1 MDVCINNDN
10 SNVQRWQLQQQLA
23 YNHAIMHKHASDR
36 ASQLKHAIVQGE
48 LLLLAGFLVAAS
60 MSFSL
65 PPLPIFAG
73 ENYNIWAV
81 KMRTYLQARDL
92 WNMVQNDTEP
102 PPLRANPTIAQIRQY
117 NEDCSKKYKAM
128 SCLQSG
134 VLDVIFTRIM
144 ACDSPKQA
152 WDKLKEEFQGS
163 EKTRQQQLINLRR
176 DFENLRMKESET
188 VKQYADR
195 IMATVNNIR
204 LLGDDF
210 SDQKVVEKVITT
222 LPEKYE
228 SKISSLEDSRDLSTI
243 PLTDLINALYAQ
255 EQRRA
260 NRMESIL
267 REPFKPE
274 AEKAQTRAPASMARS
289 LGQKRRTKAR
299 KKPPKESFHLVLI
312 ARRPITLKNTAGTS
326 LTFSVEGANSL
337 DTLKRCVKTKQ
348 NHSYT
353 IRFKLRL
360 LKMLKHRK
368 SISSKLLVLQA
379 RARSMFKELDTTFVT
394 KVRIR
399 NGELIEA
406 KGKGKAVIG
415 TKSGNKTIS
424 ELLEKGYSLIFEGKV
439 CVIKDAVDQ
448 VLATVAMSDRSFTLD
463 VNQLEPKTHMAQAD
477 ESSLWHR
484 RLGHVNYK
492 SLGLLHKMSLVE
504 DMSCIEPK
512 KDVCE
517 V

>member
-1 MDVCINNDN
+1 
-10 SNVQRWQLQQQLA
+10 
-23 YNHAIMHKHASDR
+23 
-36 ASQLKHAIVQGE
+36 
-48 LLLLAGFLVAAS
+48 
-60 MSFSL
+60 MSFS
-65 PPLPIFAG
+65 PPPPPIFAG

-81 KMRTYLQARDL
+81 KMRTYLQAHDL
-92 WNMVQNDTEP
+92 WNVVQNDIEP

-117 NEDCSKKYKAM
+117 NEDCAKKYKAM

-134 VLDVIFTRIM
+134 VSDVIFTRIM

-152 WDKLKEEFQGS
+152 WEKLKKEFQGS

-176 DFENLRMKESET
+176 DFEKLRMKESET

-195 IMATVNNIR
+195 IIATANNIR

-210 SDQKVVEKVITT
+210 SDQR
-222 LPEKYE
+222 
-228 SKISSLEDSRDLSTI
+228 SKE
-243 PLTDLINALYAQ
+243 
-255 EQRRA
+255 EQTEWR
-260 NRMESIL
+260 SIQRKL
-267 REPFKPE
+267 FRPE
-274 AEKAQTRAPASMARS
+274 AEKAQTRAPA
-289 LGQKRRTKAR
+289 LKTNHLEKYYWY
-299 KKPPKESFHLVLI
+299 KPDIH
-312 ARRPITLKNTAGTS
+312 
-326 LTFSVEGANSL
+326 VEGANSL
-337 DTLKRCVKTKQ
+337 DTLKRCVKTNQ

-353 IRFKLRL
+353 IRIKLRQ

-368 SISSKLLVLQA
+368 GMSSQLLVLQA

-394 KVRIR
+394 KVRIG
-399 NGELIEA
+399 NGELLEA

-424 ELLEKGYSLIFEGKV
+424 EVPYVPNIDQNLLSVGQLLEKGYSLIFEGKV

-448 VLATVAMSDRSFTLD
+448 VLAIVAMSDRSFTLD
-463 VNQLEPKTHMAQAD
+463 VNQLEPKTHVAQAD
-477 ESSLWHR
+477 ESILWHR

-512 KDVCE
+512 NDVCE
-517 V
+517 VCQLSKQTRLPFPANKA